1 MRILNRHFIDGFY
14 AVVNPVGEFL
24 EEAEIHPHVVTV
36 LGLILSVVS
45 GILYWKGFIFF
56 AGVILIISGACD
68 VLDGRLARKTN
79 TQSRFGALLDSTVD
93 RYSEIAVYMGLAAFF
108 NSPFIVAL
116 IILAIAGSLLTS
128 YARARAEG
136 LGIECKVGIMQ
147 RPERITFLAV
157 GSIIGAV
164 FDFVLG
170 THQALL
176 ILAILGIAILSNI
189 TVIQRMLVVKNSSLN
204 KNLE

>member
-1 MRILNRHFIDGFY
+1 MRILNKHFINGFY
-14 AVVNPVGEFL
+14 AVINPIGEIL
-24 EEAEIHPHVVTV
+24 ESAEIHPHVVTGA
-36 LGLILSVVS
+36 GLILSVVS
-45 GILYWKGFIFF
+45 GILFWKGYIF
-56 AGVILIISGACD
+56 GGGIVLIIAGACD

-108 NSPFIVAL
+108 NSPFIHAL

-128 YARARAEG
+128 YVRARAEG
-136 LGIECKVGIMQ
+136 LGIECKIGLMQ

-157 GSIIGAV
+157 GAVIGSI
-164 FDFVLG
+164 FDFVFG

-176 ILAILGIAILSNI
+176 VLAILGIAILSNI
-189 TVIQRMLVVKNSSLN
+189 TVIQRMFLVRDSSN
-204 KNLE
+204 DKIEQ

>member
-1 MRILNRHFIDGFY
+1 MKILNRHFINGFY
-14 AVVNPVGEFL
+14 AVINPIGDIL
-24 EEAEIHPHVVTV
+24 EAAEIHPHVIT
-36 LGLILSVVS
+36 GTGFILSIVS
-45 GILYWKGFIFF
+45 GILFWKGQIF
-56 AGVILIISGACD
+56 GGGLILIISGACD

-79 TQSRFGALLDSTVD
+79 TQSKFGALLDSTVD

-108 NSPFIVAL
+108 ESPYLDAL

-147 RPERITFLAV
+147 RPERVTFLSVGAV
-157 GSIIGAV
+157 IGSI
-164 FDFVLG
+164 FDFIFG

-189 TVIQRMLVVKNSSLN
+189 TVIQRMLVVRNST
-204 KNLE
+204 KLE

>member
-1 MRILNRHFIDGFY
+1 MKILNKHFINGFY
-14 AVVNPVGEFL
+14 AVINPIGDIL
-24 EEAEIHPHVVTV
+24 EAAEIHPHVIT
-36 LGLILSVVS
+36 GTGFILSIIS
-45 GILYWKGFIFF
+45 GILFWKEQIFW

-79 TQSRFGALLDSTVD
+79 TQSKFGALLDSTVD
-93 RYSEIAVYMGLAAFF
+93 RYSEIAIYMGLAALFE
-108 NSPFIVAL
+108 SPYMDAL

-147 RPERITFLAV
+147 RPERITFLSVGAV
-157 GSIIGAV
+157 IGSI
-164 FDFVLG
+164 FDFIFG

-189 TVIQRMLVVKNSSLN
+189 TVIQRMLVVRNST
-204 KNLE
+204 KLE

>member
-1 MRILNRHFIDGFY
+1 MKILNKHFINGFF
-14 AVVNPVGEFL
+14 AVINPIGDIL
-24 EEAEIHPHVVTV
+24 EAAEIHPHVIT
-36 LGLILSVVS
+36 GTGFILSIVS
-45 GILYWKGFIFF
+45 GILFWKGHIF
-56 AGVILIISGACD
+56 GGGIILIVSGACD

-108 NSPFIVAL
+108 ESPYIDAL

-128 YARARAEG
+128 YTRARAEG
-136 LGIECKVGIMQ
+136 LGIECKVGLMQ

-157 GSIIGAV
+157 GAVIGSI
-164 FDFVLG
+164 FDFIFS
-170 THQALL
+170 TQQALL

-189 TVIQRMLVVKNSSLN
+189 TVIQRMLVVRNSTKNRI
-204 KNLE
+204 EE

>member
-170 THQALL
+170 THQVLL